1 MPNRTILI
9 VDDDPGNL
17 TLLGELLS
25 ERYRV
30 RAANSGPRALQLVA
44 QAPAP
49 DLILLD
55 IMMPGMSGFEVLE
68 QLRAAP
74 VTRDIP
80 VIITTAMDGDE
91 DELRG
96 LVLGAVDY
104 LTKPLK
110 PAVVLARVHTHL
122 ELKSARDRLRR
133 DNAALE
139 D

>member
-55 IMMPGMSGFEVLE
+55 IMMPGMSGF
-68 QLRAAP
+68 
-74 VTRDIP
+74 
-80 VIITTAMDGDE
+80 
-91 DELRG
+91 
-96 LVLGAVDY
+96 
-104 LTKPLK
+104 
-110 PAVVLARVHTHL
+110 
-122 ELKSARDRLRR
+122 
-133 DNAALE
+133 
-139 D
+139 